1 MVTSLF
7 SLNTPV
13 LKGVSGSKQ
22 RERLIEKVDDYKKQK
37 NCKNRKSAKYPY
49 KDFVYELKV

>member
-1 MVTSLF
+1 MTSLF

-37 NCKNRKSAKYPY
+37 NCKNRKLTKYPY